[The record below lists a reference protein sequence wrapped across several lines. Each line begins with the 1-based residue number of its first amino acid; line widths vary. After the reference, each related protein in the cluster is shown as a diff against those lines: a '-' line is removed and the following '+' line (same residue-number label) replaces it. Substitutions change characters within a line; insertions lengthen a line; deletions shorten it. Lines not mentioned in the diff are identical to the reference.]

1 MYNKNLSQNMRNP
14 GKAYIKLTS
23 DELNEFFSK
32 GFPRITK
39 EKCQKSYTLT
49 DFRRGI
55 IQANCRP
62 KNDDVNVHIVDLMLY
77 ALGRIEDLEQTK
89 SDLQYVIDEL
99 AKQNNEQTEE
109 IEETMDNTKTEDK

>member
-1 MYNKNLSQNMRNP
+1 MYNRNFSQNMRNP
-14 GKAYIKLTS
+14 GKMYIKLTS

-49 DFRRGI
+49 DFRRAI
-55 IQANCRP
+55 LEANARP
-62 KNDDVNVHIVDLMLY
+62 KTDTANIHIVDLMLY

-89 SDLQYVIDEL
+89 NDLQYVIDEL
-99 AKQNNEQTEE
+99 QKQNNEQTEE
-109 IEETMDNTKTEDK
+109 LEETTDKTETEDK

>member
-32 GFPRITK
+32 GLPRIMK

-55 IQANCRP
+55 LEVNSRS
-62 KNDDVNVHIVDLMLY
+62 KNDDTIHIVDLMLY

-89 SDLQYVIDEL
+89 NDFQYVIDEL
-99 AKQNNEQTEE
+99 QKQNTKQAEE
-109 IEETMDNTKTEDK
+109 VEETTDNTETEDK